1 MQLHQCL
8 ALPISALTASPDD
21 AIEAREPCLLKVS
34 PPSPFCPAHEDEY
47 RALLLRKAAATREA
61 ERFRVLVDDMLA
73 NDAAAASAAAPDA
86 RGRAR
91 DKAIARM
98 YADALGEVV
107 DAMRE
112 LKVRFYVDGE
122 SRALCMLENA
132 D

>member
-1 MQLHQCL
+1 M
-8 ALPISALTASPDD
+8 
-21 AIEAREPCLLKVS
+21 R
-34 PPSPFCPAHEDEY
+34 PSGFACSS
-47 RALLLRKAAATREA
+47 LRKAAATREA